1 MRLHINQEQNTKIL
15 YFMNLRTIFISSF
28 LSLSSLGV
36 LAQERI
42 NLSGTW
48 QFAFAAN
55 QKEADR
61 LERFYTSDFAKSKF
75 KSTPVPSNWALLGY
89 EEPVYRGFKD
99 NQAGEGFYV
108 REFTIPQDWKDK
120 RILLHFGGV
129 WSSAEVWLN
138 GNELGRHDCG
148 YTSFAFD
155 VTNKLKVDEP
165 NKLAVRVRQITREYK
180 FDVCDDWTWGGIY
193 RDVTLE
199 AMPAKRW
206 IDDVVVQTTFDH
218 LFQDANLDIRVM
230 ISDKHKNTLPG
241 NYPSPGEPYKLCFTL
256 TDKEGEEVAQ
266 RQMAI
271 PAHVSTDRE
280 ICLSLPVEAPHQW
293 TAETPYLYSLK
304 VELLEKEAVT
314 HTRME
319 RVGFRQIST
328 DGGVFRINGQAVKLR
343 GVNRHDEHPDVGR
356 ATTRKQWLEDLTLM
370 KAANINY
377 LRLSHYTPAEGFI
390 ELCDSMGMYV
400 GNEVT
405 LGGAG
410 DLMYDPSF
418 SGAVLQRS
426 YETIVRDINKPSI
439 IYWSIGNEDPLT
451 SLHMVSVKLVKALDP
466 TRPVLLPWRPEEW
479 LPKEV
484 DILAPHYWNPQE
496 YDRLAGHSGRP
507 VISTEY
513 THAYGNDAF
522 GGLEARWKALTKHP
536 AGAGA
541 AVWMW
546 ADQGVKTPVRKKE
559 KDLSEDEYLRINTA
573 GWDGIVDSYRN
584 FTRDYWETKAVYA
597 PVYPAVDKISFV
609 PGQDSVRIPIQND
622 FDFTNL
628 SSVKMAWSVREDENV
643 LYSGTD
649 SMYGYPHTVSDFKL
663 PVEKLVTVRPERT
676 YYVWF
681 IFTDEKGTEITRR
694 AVELCPQTEQPISV
708 PVCRELLVTEA
719 DQVTIEAGDVR
730 YVFSPKNGQLVSAE
744 LKGKQLIKDLYP
756 AIWRKLNQG
765 ETSGF
770 GKENLR
776 KAVDLTHY
784 TSSVTAWKVEK
795 TPTNAVIRTTVDYRV
810 DQENRFTVTYRYSIG
825 VDGRLNVYYQIL
837 TKVAVP
843 WLPIVGMSMQS
854 VSGLDQVHWLGLG
867 PYDAYPNK
875 QAAPI
880 LGVWGGTAGSPDV
893 TGIKAM
899 RWMERSGS
907 EGTIHVSNSGYME
920 NDTMC
925 PERTYILSG
934 VFGRPEKGRRAEESV
949 PQLRTDTGKPFVGE
963 FSIMLKAVR

>member
-1 MRLHINQEQNTKIL
+1 
-15 YFMNLRTIFISSF
+15 MNLRTIFISSF

-36 LAQERI
+36 LAQEQI

-61 LERFYTSDFAKSKF
+61 LERFYTPDFAKSKF

-241 NYPSPGEPYKLCFTL
+241 NYPSLGELYKLCFTL
-256 TDKEGEEVAQ
+256 TDKEGKEVAQ
-266 RQMAI
+266 RQMTV

-304 VELLEKEAVT
+304 VELLEKEVVT

-377 LRLSHYTPAEGFI
+377 LRLWHYTPAEGFI

-597 PVYPAVDKISFV
+597 PVYPAVDRISFV
-609 PGQDSVRIPIQND
+609 PVRI
-622 FDFTNL
+622 
-628 SSVKMAWSVREDENV
+628 
-643 LYSGTD
+643 
-649 SMYGYPHTVSDFKL
+649 
-663 PVEKLVTVRPERT
+663 
-676 YYVWF
+676 
-681 IFTDEKGTEITRR
+681 
-694 AVELCPQTEQPISV
+694 
-708 PVCRELLVTEA
+708 
-719 DQVTIEAGDVR
+719 R
-730 YVFSPKNGQLVSAE
+730 YVFLSRMILILRILV
-744 LKGKQLIKDLYP
+744 L
-756 AIWRKLNQG
+756 
-765 ETSGF
+765 
-770 GKENLR
+770 
-776 KAVDLTHY
+776 
-784 TSSVTAWKVEK
+784 
-795 TPTNAVIRTTVDYRV
+795 
-810 DQENRFTVTYRYSIG
+810 
-825 VDGRLNVYYQIL
+825 
-837 TKVAVP
+837 
-843 WLPIVGMSMQS
+843 
-854 VSGLDQVHWLGLG
+854 
-867 PYDAYPNK
+867 
-875 QAAPI
+875 
-880 LGVWGGTAGSPDV
+880 
-893 TGIKAM
+893 
-899 RWMERSGS
+899 
-907 EGTIHVSNSGYME
+907 
-920 NDTMC
+920 
-925 PERTYILSG
+925 
-934 VFGRPEKGRRAEESV
+934 
-949 PQLRTDTGKPFVGE
+949 
-963 FSIMLKAVR
+963 

>member
-1 MRLHINQEQNTKIL
+1 
-15 YFMNLRTIFISSF
+15 MNLRTIFISSF

-256 TDKEGEEVAQ
+256 TDKEGKEVAQ

-559 KDLSEDEYLRINTA
+559 KDLSEDEYLR
-573 GWDGIVDSYRN
+573 G
-584 FTRDYWETKAVYA
+584 
-597 PVYPAVDKISFV
+597 
-609 PGQDSVRIPIQND
+609 
-622 FDFTNL
+622 
-628 SSVKMAWSVREDENV
+628 V
-643 LYSGTD
+643 L
-649 SMYGYPHTVSDFKL
+649 
-663 PVEKLVTVRPERT
+663 
-676 YYVWF
+676 
-681 IFTDEKGTEITRR
+681 
-694 AVELCPQTEQPISV
+694 
-708 PVCRELLVTEA
+708 
-719 DQVTIEAGDVR
+719 
-730 YVFSPKNGQLVSAE
+730 
-744 LKGKQLIKDLYP
+744 
-756 AIWRKLNQG
+756 
-765 ETSGF
+765 
-770 GKENLR
+770 
-776 KAVDLTHY
+776 
-784 TSSVTAWKVEK
+784 
-795 TPTNAVIRTTVDYRV
+795 
-810 DQENRFTVTYRYSIG
+810 
-825 VDGRLNVYYQIL
+825 
-837 TKVAVP
+837 
-843 WLPIVGMSMQS
+843 
-854 VSGLDQVHWLGLG
+854 
-867 PYDAYPNK
+867 
-875 QAAPI
+875 
-880 LGVWGGTAGSPDV
+880 
-893 TGIKAM
+893 
-899 RWMERSGS
+899 
-907 EGTIHVSNSGYME
+907 
-920 NDTMC
+920 
-925 PERTYILSG
+925 
-934 VFGRPEKGRRAEESV
+934 
-949 PQLRTDTGKPFVGE
+949 
-963 FSIMLKAVR
+963 

>member
-1 MRLHINQEQNTKIL
+1 
-15 YFMNLRTIFISSF
+15 MNLRTIFISSF

-479 LPKEV
+479 LPKEALV
-484 DILAPHYWNPQE
+484 GISGSTVTPDLYLAV
-496 YDRLAGHSGRP
+496 GISGQAQHM
-507 VISTEY
+507 VACDGSSTI
-513 THAYGNDAF
+513 
-522 GGLEARWKALTKHP
+522 
-536 AGAGA
+536 
-541 AVWMW
+541 MC
-546 ADQGVKTPVRKKE
+546 
-559 KDLSEDEYLRINTA
+559 INTDPFA
-573 GWDGIVDSYRN
+573 LIFEHS
-584 FTRDYWETKAVYA
+584 DYG
-597 PVYPAVDKISFV
+597 S
-609 PGQDSVRIPIQND
+609 
-622 FDFTNL
+622 
-628 SSVKMAWSVREDENV
+628 
-643 LYSGTD
+643 
-649 SMYGYPHTVSDFKL
+649 
-663 PVEKLVTVRPERT
+663 
-676 YYVWF
+676 
-681 IFTDEKGTEITRR
+681 KG
-694 AVELCPQTEQPISV
+694 
-708 PVCRELLVTEA
+708 
-719 DQVTIEAGDVR
+719 
-730 YVFSPKNGQLVSAE
+730 
-744 LKGKQLIKDLYP
+744 DLYTVIP
-756 AIWRKLNQG
+756 RMI
-765 ETSGF
+765 EYF
-770 GKENLR
+770 
-776 KAVDLTHY
+776 KAN
-784 TSSVTAWKVEK
+784 
-795 TPTNAVIRTTVDYRV
+795 P
-810 DQENRFTVTYRYSIG
+810 
-825 VDGRLNVYYQIL
+825 
-837 TKVAVP
+837 
-843 WLPIVGMSMQS
+843 
-854 VSGLDQVHWLGLG
+854 
-867 PYDAYPNK
+867 
-875 QAAPI
+875 
-880 LGVWGGTAGSPDV
+880 
-893 TGIKAM
+893 
-899 RWMERSGS
+899 
-907 EGTIHVSNSGYME
+907 
-920 NDTMC
+920 
-925 PERTYILSG
+925 
-934 VFGRPEKGRRAEESV
+934 
-949 PQLRTDTGKPFVGE
+949 
-963 FSIMLKAVR
+963 LK

>member
-28 LSLSSLGV
+28 LSLSSLGM

-256 TDKEGEEVAQ
+256 TDKEGKEVAQ

-559 KDLSEDEYLRINTA
+559 KDLSED
-573 GWDGIVDSYRN
+573 
-584 FTRDYWETKAVYA
+584 
-597 PVYPAVDKISFV
+597 
-609 PGQDSVRIPIQND
+609 
-622 FDFTNL
+622 
-628 SSVKMAWSVREDENV
+628 
-643 LYSGTD
+643 
-649 SMYGYPHTVSDFKL
+649 H
-663 PVEKLVTVRPERT
+663 
-676 YYVWF
+676 
-681 IFTDEKGTEITRR
+681 
-694 AVELCPQTEQPISV
+694 
-708 PVCRELLVTEA
+708 
-719 DQVTIEAGDVR
+719 
-730 YVFSPKNGQLVSAE
+730 
-744 LKGKQLIKDLYP
+744 
-756 AIWRKLNQG
+756 
-765 ETSGF
+765 
-770 GKENLR
+770 
-776 KAVDLTHY
+776 
-784 TSSVTAWKVEK
+784 
-795 TPTNAVIRTTVDYRV
+795 
-810 DQENRFTVTYRYSIG
+810 
-825 VDGRLNVYYQIL
+825 
-837 TKVAVP
+837 
-843 WLPIVGMSMQS
+843 
-854 VSGLDQVHWLGLG
+854 
-867 PYDAYPNK
+867 
-875 QAAPI
+875 
-880 LGVWGGTAGSPDV
+880 
-893 TGIKAM
+893 
-899 RWMERSGS
+899 
-907 EGTIHVSNSGYME
+907 
-920 NDTMC
+920 
-925 PERTYILSG
+925 
-934 VFGRPEKGRRAEESV
+934 
-949 PQLRTDTGKPFVGE
+949 
-963 FSIMLKAVR
+963 

>member
-256 TDKEGEEVAQ
+256 TDKEGKEVAQ

-546 ADQGVKTPVRKKE
+546 ADQGVKTPCPKE
-559 KDLSEDEYLRINTA
+559 
-573 GWDGIVDSYRN
+573 
-584 FTRDYWETKAVYA
+584 
-597 PVYPAVDKISFV
+597 
-609 PGQDSVRIPIQND
+609 
-622 FDFTNL
+622 
-628 SSVKMAWSVREDENV
+628 RE
-643 LYSGTD
+643 
-649 SMYGYPHTVSDFKL
+649 
-663 PVEKLVTVRPERT
+663 
-676 YYVWF
+676 
-681 IFTDEKGTEITRR
+681 
-694 AVELCPQTEQPISV
+694 
-708 PVCRELLVTEA
+708 
-719 DQVTIEAGDVR
+719 
-730 YVFSPKNGQLVSAE
+730 
-744 LKGKQLIKDLYP
+744 
-756 AIWRKLNQG
+756 
-765 ETSGF
+765 
-770 GKENLR
+770 
-776 KAVDLTHY
+776 
-784 TSSVTAWKVEK
+784 
-795 TPTNAVIRTTVDYRV
+795 
-810 DQENRFTVTYRYSIG
+810 RF
-825 VDGRLNVYYQIL
+825 
-837 TKVAVP
+837 
-843 WLPIVGMSMQS
+843 
-854 VSGLDQVHWLGLG
+854 
-867 PYDAYPNK
+867 
-875 QAAPI
+875 
-880 LGVWGGTAGSPDV
+880 
-893 TGIKAM
+893 
-899 RWMERSGS
+899 E
-907 EGTIHVSNSGYME
+907 
-920 NDTMC
+920 
-925 PERTYILSG
+925 
-934 VFGRPEKGRRAEESV
+934 
-949 PQLRTDTGKPFVGE
+949 
-963 FSIMLKAVR
+963 

>member
-1 MRLHINQEQNTKIL
+1 M
-15 YFMNLRTIFISSF
+15 
-28 LSLSSLGV
+28 
-36 LAQERI
+36 AQERI

-75 KSTPVPSNWALLGY
+75 KLTPVPSNWALLGY

-256 TDKEGEEVAQ
+256 TDKEGKEVAQ

-663 PVEKLVTVRPERT
+663 PVEKLVTVRPGRT

-681 IFTDEKGTEITRR
+681 IFTDEKEQRSLAGLLNFALRQNNRYLFLFVVNFWLLRR
-694 AVELCPQTEQPISV
+694 IRLPL
-708 PVCRELLVTEA
+708 RLVMFA
-719 DQVTIEAGDVR
+719 MCLVR
-730 YVFSPKNGQLVSAE
+730 RMDN
-744 LKGKQLIKDLYP
+744 
-756 AIWRKLNQG
+756 WC
-765 ETSGF
+765 
-770 GKENLR
+770 LR
-776 KAVDLTHY
+776 
-784 TSSVTAWKVEK
+784 
-795 TPTNAVIRTTVDYRV
+795 N
-810 DQENRFTVTYRYSIG
+810 
-825 VDGRLNVYYQIL
+825 
-837 TKVAVP
+837 
-843 WLPIVGMSMQS
+843 
-854 VSGLDQVHWLGLG
+854 
-867 PYDAYPNK
+867 
-875 QAAPI
+875 
-880 LGVWGGTAGSPDV
+880 
-893 TGIKAM
+893 
-899 RWMERSGS
+899 
-907 EGTIHVSNSGYME
+907 
-920 NDTMC
+920 
-925 PERTYILSG
+925 
-934 VFGRPEKGRRAEESV
+934 
-949 PQLRTDTGKPFVGE
+949 
-963 FSIMLKAVR
+963 

>member
-1 MRLHINQEQNTKIL
+1 
-15 YFMNLRTIFISSF
+15 MNLRTIFISSF

-256 TDKEGEEVAQ
+256 TDKEGKEVAQ

-628 SSVKMAWSVREDENV
+628 SSVKMAWSVREDKNV

-663 PVEKLVTVRPERT
+663 PVEKLVTVRPGRT

-681 IFTDEKGTEITRR
+681 IFTDEKEQRSLAGLLNFALRQNNRYLFLFVVNFWLLRR
-694 AVELCPQTEQPISV
+694 IRLPL
-708 PVCRELLVTEA
+708 RLVMFA
-719 DQVTIEAGDVR
+719 MCLVR
-730 YVFSPKNGQLVSAE
+730 RMDN
-744 LKGKQLIKDLYP
+744 
-756 AIWRKLNQG
+756 WC
-765 ETSGF
+765 
-770 GKENLR
+770 LR
-776 KAVDLTHY
+776 
-784 TSSVTAWKVEK
+784 
-795 TPTNAVIRTTVDYRV
+795 N
-810 DQENRFTVTYRYSIG
+810 
-825 VDGRLNVYYQIL
+825 
-837 TKVAVP
+837 
-843 WLPIVGMSMQS
+843 
-854 VSGLDQVHWLGLG
+854 
-867 PYDAYPNK
+867 
-875 QAAPI
+875 
-880 LGVWGGTAGSPDV
+880 
-893 TGIKAM
+893 
-899 RWMERSGS
+899 
-907 EGTIHVSNSGYME
+907 
-920 NDTMC
+920 
-925 PERTYILSG
+925 
-934 VFGRPEKGRRAEESV
+934 
-949 PQLRTDTGKPFVGE
+949 
-963 FSIMLKAVR
+963 

>member
-1 MRLHINQEQNTKIL
+1 
-15 YFMNLRTIFISSF
+15 MNLRTIFISSF

-256 TDKEGEEVAQ
+256 TDKEGKEVAQ

-584 FTRDYWETKAVYA
+584 FTRD
-597 PVYPAVDKISFV
+597 
-609 PGQDSVRIPIQND
+609 
-622 FDFTNL
+622 
-628 SSVKMAWSVREDENV
+628 
-643 LYSGTD
+643 
-649 SMYGYPHTVSDFKL
+649 
-663 PVEKLVTVRPERT
+663 
-676 YYVWF
+676 
-681 IFTDEKGTEITRR
+681 
-694 AVELCPQTEQPISV
+694 
-708 PVCRELLVTEA
+708 
-719 DQVTIEAGDVR
+719 
-730 YVFSPKNGQLVSAE
+730 
-744 LKGKQLIKDLYP
+744 
-756 AIWRKLNQG
+756 RKS
-765 ETSGF
+765 T
-770 GKENLR
+770 
-776 KAVDLTHY
+776 
-784 TSSVTAWKVEK
+784 
-795 TPTNAVIRTTVDYRV
+795 
-810 DQENRFTVTYRYSIG
+810 
-825 VDGRLNVYYQIL
+825 RLNSSHRC
-837 TKVAVP
+837 TSRMPSSA
-843 WLPIVGMSMQS
+843 
-854 VSGLDQVHWLGLG
+854 
-867 PYDAYPNK
+867 
-875 QAAPI
+875 
-880 LGVWGGTAGSPDV
+880 
-893 TGIKAM
+893 
-899 RWMERSGS
+899 
-907 EGTIHVSNSGYME
+907 
-920 NDTMC
+920 
-925 PERTYILSG
+925 
-934 VFGRPEKGRRAEESV
+934 
-949 PQLRTDTGKPFVGE
+949 
-963 FSIMLKAVR
+963 

>member
-1 MRLHINQEQNTKIL
+1 
-15 YFMNLRTIFISSF
+15 MNLRTIFISSF

-36 LAQERI
+36 LAQEQI

-61 LERFYTSDFAKSKF
+61 LERFYTPDFAKSKF

-241 NYPSPGEPYKLCFTL
+241 NYPSPGELYKLCFTL
-256 TDKEGEEVAQ
+256 TDKEGKEVAQ
-266 RQMAI
+266 RQMTV

-304 VELLEKEAVT
+304 VELLEKEVVT

-584 FTRDYWETKAVYA
+584 FTRDSIGRRRPSMLRFTLLWTGFHL
-597 PVYPAVDKISFV
+597 YP
-609 PGQDSVRIPIQND
+609 VRI
-622 FDFTNL
+622 
-628 SSVKMAWSVREDENV
+628 
-643 LYSGTD
+643 
-649 SMYGYPHTVSDFKL
+649 
-663 PVEKLVTVRPERT
+663 
-676 YYVWF
+676 
-681 IFTDEKGTEITRR
+681 
-694 AVELCPQTEQPISV
+694 
-708 PVCRELLVTEA
+708 
-719 DQVTIEAGDVR
+719 R
-730 YVFSPKNGQLVSAE
+730 YVFLSRMILILRILV
-744 LKGKQLIKDLYP
+744 L
-756 AIWRKLNQG
+756 
-765 ETSGF
+765 
-770 GKENLR
+770 
-776 KAVDLTHY
+776 
-784 TSSVTAWKVEK
+784 
-795 TPTNAVIRTTVDYRV
+795 
-810 DQENRFTVTYRYSIG
+810 
-825 VDGRLNVYYQIL
+825 
-837 TKVAVP
+837 
-843 WLPIVGMSMQS
+843 
-854 VSGLDQVHWLGLG
+854 
-867 PYDAYPNK
+867 
-875 QAAPI
+875 
-880 LGVWGGTAGSPDV
+880 
-893 TGIKAM
+893 
-899 RWMERSGS
+899 
-907 EGTIHVSNSGYME
+907 
-920 NDTMC
+920 
-925 PERTYILSG
+925 
-934 VFGRPEKGRRAEESV
+934 
-949 PQLRTDTGKPFVGE
+949 
-963 FSIMLKAVR
+963 

>member
-75 KSTPVPSNWALLGY
+75 KLTPVPSNWALLGY

-256 TDKEGEEVAQ
+256 TDKEGKEVAQ

-663 PVEKLVTVRPERT
+663 PVEKLVTVRPGRT

-681 IFTDEKGTEITRR
+681 IFTDEKEQRSLAGLLNFALRQNNRYLFLFVVNFWLLRR
-694 AVELCPQTEQPISV
+694 IRLPL
-708 PVCRELLVTEA
+708 RLVMFA
-719 DQVTIEAGDVR
+719 MCLVR
-730 YVFSPKNGQLVSAE
+730 RMDN
-744 LKGKQLIKDLYP
+744 
-756 AIWRKLNQG
+756 WC
-765 ETSGF
+765 
-770 GKENLR
+770 LR
-776 KAVDLTHY
+776 
-784 TSSVTAWKVEK
+784 
-795 TPTNAVIRTTVDYRV
+795 N
-810 DQENRFTVTYRYSIG
+810 
-825 VDGRLNVYYQIL
+825 
-837 TKVAVP
+837 
-843 WLPIVGMSMQS
+843 
-854 VSGLDQVHWLGLG
+854 
-867 PYDAYPNK
+867 
-875 QAAPI
+875 
-880 LGVWGGTAGSPDV
+880 
-893 TGIKAM
+893 
-899 RWMERSGS
+899 
-907 EGTIHVSNSGYME
+907 
-920 NDTMC
+920 
-925 PERTYILSG
+925 
-934 VFGRPEKGRRAEESV
+934 
-949 PQLRTDTGKPFVGE
+949 
-963 FSIMLKAVR
+963 

>member
-1 MRLHINQEQNTKIL
+1 
-15 YFMNLRTIFISSF
+15 MNLRTIFISSF

-75 KSTPVPSNWALLGY
+75 KLTPVPSNWALLGY

-256 TDKEGEEVAQ
+256 TDKEGKEVAQ

-663 PVEKLVTVRPERT
+663 PVEKLVTVRPGRT

-681 IFTDEKGTEITRR
+681 IFTDEKEQRSLAGLLNFALRQNNRYLFLFVVNFWLLRR
-694 AVELCPQTEQPISV
+694 IRLPL
-708 PVCRELLVTEA
+708 RLVMFA
-719 DQVTIEAGDVR
+719 MCLVR
-730 YVFSPKNGQLVSAE
+730 RMDN
-744 LKGKQLIKDLYP
+744 
-756 AIWRKLNQG
+756 WC
-765 ETSGF
+765 
-770 GKENLR
+770 LR
-776 KAVDLTHY
+776 
-784 TSSVTAWKVEK
+784 
-795 TPTNAVIRTTVDYRV
+795 N
-810 DQENRFTVTYRYSIG
+810 
-825 VDGRLNVYYQIL
+825 
-837 TKVAVP
+837 
-843 WLPIVGMSMQS
+843 
-854 VSGLDQVHWLGLG
+854 
-867 PYDAYPNK
+867 
-875 QAAPI
+875 
-880 LGVWGGTAGSPDV
+880 
-893 TGIKAM
+893 
-899 RWMERSGS
+899 
-907 EGTIHVSNSGYME
+907 
-920 NDTMC
+920 
-925 PERTYILSG
+925 
-934 VFGRPEKGRRAEESV
+934 
-949 PQLRTDTGKPFVGE
+949 
-963 FSIMLKAVR
+963 

>member
-256 TDKEGEEVAQ
+256 TDKEGKEVAQ

-559 KDLSEDEYLRINTA
+559 KDLSED
-573 GWDGIVDSYRN
+573 D
-584 FTRDYWETKAVYA
+584 
-597 PVYPAVDKISFV
+597 
-609 PGQDSVRIPIQND
+609 
-622 FDFTNL
+622 
-628 SSVKMAWSVREDENV
+628 
-643 LYSGTD
+643 
-649 SMYGYPHTVSDFKL
+649 
-663 PVEKLVTVRPERT
+663 
-676 YYVWF
+676 
-681 IFTDEKGTEITRR
+681 
-694 AVELCPQTEQPISV
+694 
-708 PVCRELLVTEA
+708 
-719 DQVTIEAGDVR
+719 
-730 YVFSPKNGQLVSAE
+730 
-744 LKGKQLIKDLYP
+744 
-756 AIWRKLNQG
+756 
-765 ETSGF
+765 
-770 GKENLR
+770 
-776 KAVDLTHY
+776 
-784 TSSVTAWKVEK
+784 
-795 TPTNAVIRTTVDYRV
+795 
-810 DQENRFTVTYRYSIG
+810 
-825 VDGRLNVYYQIL
+825 
-837 TKVAVP
+837 
-843 WLPIVGMSMQS
+843 
-854 VSGLDQVHWLGLG
+854 
-867 PYDAYPNK
+867 
-875 QAAPI
+875 
-880 LGVWGGTAGSPDV
+880 
-893 TGIKAM
+893 
-899 RWMERSGS
+899 
-907 EGTIHVSNSGYME
+907 
-920 NDTMC
+920 
-925 PERTYILSG
+925 
-934 VFGRPEKGRRAEESV
+934 
-949 PQLRTDTGKPFVGE
+949 
-963 FSIMLKAVR
+963 

>member
-1 MRLHINQEQNTKIL
+1 
-15 YFMNLRTIFISSF
+15 MNLRTIFISSF

-256 TDKEGEEVAQ
+256 TDKEGKEVAQ

-663 PVEKLVTVRPERT
+663 PVEKLVTVRPGRT

-681 IFTDEKGTEITRR
+681 IFTDEKEQRSLAGLLNFALRQNNRYLFLFVVNFWLLRR
-694 AVELCPQTEQPISV
+694 IRLPL
-708 PVCRELLVTEA
+708 RLVMFA
-719 DQVTIEAGDVR
+719 MCLVR
-730 YVFSPKNGQLVSAE
+730 RMDN
-744 LKGKQLIKDLYP
+744 
-756 AIWRKLNQG
+756 WC
-765 ETSGF
+765 
-770 GKENLR
+770 LR
-776 KAVDLTHY
+776 
-784 TSSVTAWKVEK
+784 
-795 TPTNAVIRTTVDYRV
+795 N
-810 DQENRFTVTYRYSIG
+810 
-825 VDGRLNVYYQIL
+825 
-837 TKVAVP
+837 
-843 WLPIVGMSMQS
+843 
-854 VSGLDQVHWLGLG
+854 
-867 PYDAYPNK
+867 
-875 QAAPI
+875 
-880 LGVWGGTAGSPDV
+880 
-893 TGIKAM
+893 
-899 RWMERSGS
+899 
-907 EGTIHVSNSGYME
+907 
-920 NDTMC
+920 
-925 PERTYILSG
+925 
-934 VFGRPEKGRRAEESV
+934 
-949 PQLRTDTGKPFVGE
+949 
-963 FSIMLKAVR
+963 

>member
-1 MRLHINQEQNTKIL
+1 
-15 YFMNLRTIFISSF
+15 MNLRTIFISSF

-256 TDKEGEEVAQ
+256 TDKEGKEVAQ

-546 ADQGVKTPVRKKE
+546 ADQGVKTPVRKE
-559 KDLSEDEYLRINTA
+559 
-573 GWDGIVDSYRN
+573 
-584 FTRDYWETKAVYA
+584 
-597 PVYPAVDKISFV
+597 
-609 PGQDSVRIPIQND
+609 
-622 FDFTNL
+622 
-628 SSVKMAWSVREDENV
+628 RE
-643 LYSGTD
+643 
-649 SMYGYPHTVSDFKL
+649 
-663 PVEKLVTVRPERT
+663 
-676 YYVWF
+676 
-681 IFTDEKGTEITRR
+681 
-694 AVELCPQTEQPISV
+694 
-708 PVCRELLVTEA
+708 
-719 DQVTIEAGDVR
+719 
-730 YVFSPKNGQLVSAE
+730 
-744 LKGKQLIKDLYP
+744 
-756 AIWRKLNQG
+756 
-765 ETSGF
+765 
-770 GKENLR
+770 
-776 KAVDLTHY
+776 
-784 TSSVTAWKVEK
+784 
-795 TPTNAVIRTTVDYRV
+795 
-810 DQENRFTVTYRYSIG
+810 RF
-825 VDGRLNVYYQIL
+825 
-837 TKVAVP
+837 
-843 WLPIVGMSMQS
+843 
-854 VSGLDQVHWLGLG
+854 
-867 PYDAYPNK
+867 
-875 QAAPI
+875 
-880 LGVWGGTAGSPDV
+880 
-893 TGIKAM
+893 
-899 RWMERSGS
+899 E
-907 EGTIHVSNSGYME
+907 
-920 NDTMC
+920 
-925 PERTYILSG
+925 
-934 VFGRPEKGRRAEESV
+934 
-949 PQLRTDTGKPFVGE
+949 
-963 FSIMLKAVR
+963 

>member
-1 MRLHINQEQNTKIL
+1 
-15 YFMNLRTIFISSF
+15 MNLRTIFISSF

-256 TDKEGEEVAQ
+256 TDKEGKEVAQ

-559 KDLSEDEYLRINTA
+559 KDLSEDEYLTR
-573 GWDGIVDSYRN
+573 WRN
-584 FTRDYWETKAVYA
+584 
-597 PVYPAVDKISFV
+597 
-609 PGQDSVRIPIQND
+609 
-622 FDFTNL
+622 
-628 SSVKMAWSVREDENV
+628 
-643 LYSGTD
+643 
-649 SMYGYPHTVSDFKL
+649 
-663 PVEKLVTVRPERT
+663 
-676 YYVWF
+676 
-681 IFTDEKGTEITRR
+681 
-694 AVELCPQTEQPISV
+694 
-708 PVCRELLVTEA
+708 
-719 DQVTIEAGDVR
+719 
-730 YVFSPKNGQLVSAE
+730 
-744 LKGKQLIKDLYP
+744 
-756 AIWRKLNQG
+756 
-765 ETSGF
+765 
-770 GKENLR
+770 
-776 KAVDLTHY
+776 
-784 TSSVTAWKVEK
+784 
-795 TPTNAVIRTTVDYRV
+795 
-810 DQENRFTVTYRYSIG
+810 
-825 VDGRLNVYYQIL
+825 
-837 TKVAVP
+837 
-843 WLPIVGMSMQS
+843 
-854 VSGLDQVHWLGLG
+854 
-867 PYDAYPNK
+867 
-875 QAAPI
+875 
-880 LGVWGGTAGSPDV
+880 
-893 TGIKAM
+893 
-899 RWMERSGS
+899 
-907 EGTIHVSNSGYME
+907 
-920 NDTMC
+920 
-925 PERTYILSG
+925 
-934 VFGRPEKGRRAEESV
+934 
-949 PQLRTDTGKPFVGE
+949 
-963 FSIMLKAVR
+963 

>member
-28 LSLSSLGV
+28 LSLSSLGGV
-36 LAQERI
+36 AQERI

-75 KSTPVPSNWALLGY
+75 KLTPVPSNWALLGY

-256 TDKEGEEVAQ
+256 TDKEGKEVAQ

-546 ADQGVKTPVRKKE
+546 ADQGVKTPVRKQE
-559 KDLSEDEYLRINTA
+559 KDLSEDEY
-573 GWDGIVDSYRN
+573 
-584 FTRDYWETKAVYA
+584 
-597 PVYPAVDKISFV
+597 
-609 PGQDSVRIPIQND
+609 
-622 FDFTNL
+622 
-628 SSVKMAWSVREDENV
+628 
-643 LYSGTD
+643 
-649 SMYGYPHTVSDFKL
+649 
-663 PVEKLVTVRPERT
+663 
-676 YYVWF
+676 
-681 IFTDEKGTEITRR
+681 
-694 AVELCPQTEQPISV
+694 
-708 PVCRELLVTEA
+708 
-719 DQVTIEAGDVR
+719 
-730 YVFSPKNGQLVSAE
+730 
-744 LKGKQLIKDLYP
+744 
-756 AIWRKLNQG
+756 
-765 ETSGF
+765 
-770 GKENLR
+770 
-776 KAVDLTHY
+776 
-784 TSSVTAWKVEK
+784 
-795 TPTNAVIRTTVDYRV
+795 
-810 DQENRFTVTYRYSIG
+810 
-825 VDGRLNVYYQIL
+825 
-837 TKVAVP
+837 
-843 WLPIVGMSMQS
+843 
-854 VSGLDQVHWLGLG
+854 
-867 PYDAYPNK
+867 
-875 QAAPI
+875 
-880 LGVWGGTAGSPDV
+880 
-893 TGIKAM
+893 
-899 RWMERSGS
+899 
-907 EGTIHVSNSGYME
+907 
-920 NDTMC
+920 
-925 PERTYILSG
+925 
-934 VFGRPEKGRRAEESV
+934 
-949 PQLRTDTGKPFVGE
+949 
-963 FSIMLKAVR
+963 

>member
-75 KSTPVPSNWALLGY
+75 KLTPVPSNWALLGY

-199 AMPAKRW
+199 AMPAERW

-256 TDKEGEEVAQ
+256 TDKEGKEVAQ

-597 PVYPAVDKISFV
+597 GLPCC
-609 PGQDSVRIPIQND
+609 GQN
-622 FDFTNL
+622 
-628 SSVKMAWSVREDENV
+628 
-643 LYSGTD
+643 
-649 SMYGYPHTVSDFKL
+649 
-663 PVEKLVTVRPERT
+663 
-676 YYVWF
+676 F
-681 IFTDEKGTEITRR
+681 ICTR
-694 AVELCPQTEQPISV
+694 
-708 PVCRELLVTEA
+708 
-719 DQVTIEAGDVR
+719 
-730 YVFSPKNGQLVSAE
+730 
-744 LKGKQLIKDLYP
+744 
-756 AIWRKLNQG
+756 
-765 ETSGF
+765 SGF
-770 GKENLR
+770 G
-776 KAVDLTHY
+776 
-784 TSSVTAWKVEK
+784 
-795 TPTNAVIRTTVDYRV
+795 
-810 DQENRFTVTYRYSIG
+810 TYS
-825 VDGRLNVYYQIL
+825 
-837 TKVAVP
+837 
-843 WLPIVGMSMQS
+843 
-854 VSGLDQVHWLGLG
+854 
-867 PYDAYPNK
+867 YP
-875 QAAPI
+875 
-880 LGVWGGTAGSPDV
+880 
-893 TGIKAM
+893 
-899 RWMERSGS
+899 E
-907 EGTIHVSNSGYME
+907 
-920 NDTMC
+920 
-925 PERTYILSG
+925 
-934 VFGRPEKGRRAEESV
+934 
-949 PQLRTDTGKPFVGE
+949 
-963 FSIMLKAVR
+963 

>member
-1 MRLHINQEQNTKIL
+1 
-15 YFMNLRTIFISSF
+15 MNLRTIFISSF
-28 LSLSSLGV
+28 LSLSSLGM

-256 TDKEGEEVAQ
+256 TDKEGKEVAQ

-559 KDLSEDEYLRINTA
+559 KDLSED
-573 GWDGIVDSYRN
+573 
-584 FTRDYWETKAVYA
+584 
-597 PVYPAVDKISFV
+597 
-609 PGQDSVRIPIQND
+609 
-622 FDFTNL
+622 
-628 SSVKMAWSVREDENV
+628 
-643 LYSGTD
+643 
-649 SMYGYPHTVSDFKL
+649 H
-663 PVEKLVTVRPERT
+663 
-676 YYVWF
+676 
-681 IFTDEKGTEITRR
+681 
-694 AVELCPQTEQPISV
+694 
-708 PVCRELLVTEA
+708 
-719 DQVTIEAGDVR
+719 
-730 YVFSPKNGQLVSAE
+730 
-744 LKGKQLIKDLYP
+744 
-756 AIWRKLNQG
+756 
-765 ETSGF
+765 
-770 GKENLR
+770 
-776 KAVDLTHY
+776 
-784 TSSVTAWKVEK
+784 
-795 TPTNAVIRTTVDYRV
+795 
-810 DQENRFTVTYRYSIG
+810 
-825 VDGRLNVYYQIL
+825 
-837 TKVAVP
+837 
-843 WLPIVGMSMQS
+843 
-854 VSGLDQVHWLGLG
+854 
-867 PYDAYPNK
+867 
-875 QAAPI
+875 
-880 LGVWGGTAGSPDV
+880 
-893 TGIKAM
+893 
-899 RWMERSGS
+899 
-907 EGTIHVSNSGYME
+907 
-920 NDTMC
+920 
-925 PERTYILSG
+925 
-934 VFGRPEKGRRAEESV
+934 
-949 PQLRTDTGKPFVGE
+949 
-963 FSIMLKAVR
+963 

>member
-1 MRLHINQEQNTKIL
+1 
-15 YFMNLRTIFISSF
+15 MNLRTIFISSF

-256 TDKEGEEVAQ
+256 TDKEGKEVAQ

-559 KDLSEDEYLRINTA
+559 KDLSEDEY
-573 GWDGIVDSYRN
+573 S
-584 FTRDYWETKAVYA
+584 
-597 PVYPAVDKISFV
+597 
-609 PGQDSVRIPIQND
+609 
-622 FDFTNL
+622 
-628 SSVKMAWSVREDENV
+628 
-643 LYSGTD
+643 
-649 SMYGYPHTVSDFKL
+649 
-663 PVEKLVTVRPERT
+663 
-676 YYVWF
+676 
-681 IFTDEKGTEITRR
+681 
-694 AVELCPQTEQPISV
+694 
-708 PVCRELLVTEA
+708 
-719 DQVTIEAGDVR
+719 
-730 YVFSPKNGQLVSAE
+730 
-744 LKGKQLIKDLYP
+744 
-756 AIWRKLNQG
+756 
-765 ETSGF
+765 
-770 GKENLR
+770 
-776 KAVDLTHY
+776 
-784 TSSVTAWKVEK
+784 
-795 TPTNAVIRTTVDYRV
+795 
-810 DQENRFTVTYRYSIG
+810 
-825 VDGRLNVYYQIL
+825 
-837 TKVAVP
+837 
-843 WLPIVGMSMQS
+843 
-854 VSGLDQVHWLGLG
+854 
-867 PYDAYPNK
+867 
-875 QAAPI
+875 
-880 LGVWGGTAGSPDV
+880 
-893 TGIKAM
+893 
-899 RWMERSGS
+899 
-907 EGTIHVSNSGYME
+907 
-920 NDTMC
+920 
-925 PERTYILSG
+925 
-934 VFGRPEKGRRAEESV
+934 
-949 PQLRTDTGKPFVGE
+949 
-963 FSIMLKAVR
+963 

>member
-256 TDKEGEEVAQ
+256 TDKEGKEVAQ

-643 LYSGTD
+643 LT
-649 SMYGYPHTVSDFKL
+649 
-663 PVEKLVTVRPERT
+663 
-676 YYVWF
+676 
-681 IFTDEKGTEITRR
+681 
-694 AVELCPQTEQPISV
+694 
-708 PVCRELLVTEA
+708 
-719 DQVTIEAGDVR
+719 
-730 YVFSPKNGQLVSAE
+730 
-744 LKGKQLIKDLYP
+744 
-756 AIWRKLNQG
+756 
-765 ETSGF
+765 
-770 GKENLR
+770 
-776 KAVDLTHY
+776 
-784 TSSVTAWKVEK
+784 
-795 TPTNAVIRTTVDYRV
+795 
-810 DQENRFTVTYRYSIG
+810 
-825 VDGRLNVYYQIL
+825 
-837 TKVAVP
+837 
-843 WLPIVGMSMQS
+843 
-854 VSGLDQVHWLGLG
+854 
-867 PYDAYPNK
+867 
-875 QAAPI
+875 
-880 LGVWGGTAGSPDV
+880 
-893 TGIKAM
+893 
-899 RWMERSGS
+899 
-907 EGTIHVSNSGYME
+907 
-920 NDTMC
+920 
-925 PERTYILSG
+925 
-934 VFGRPEKGRRAEESV
+934 
-949 PQLRTDTGKPFVGE
+949 
-963 FSIMLKAVR
+963 

>member
-1 MRLHINQEQNTKIL
+1 
-15 YFMNLRTIFISSF
+15 MNLRTIFISSF

-609 PGQDSVRIPIQND
+609 PGQDSVRIP
-622 FDFTNL
+622 L
-628 SSVKMAWSVREDENV
+628 SRMILILRILVR
-643 LYSGTD
+643 
-649 SMYGYPHTVSDFKL
+649 
-663 PVEKLVTVRPERT
+663 
-676 YYVWF
+676 
-681 IFTDEKGTEITRR
+681 
-694 AVELCPQTEQPISV
+694 
-708 PVCRELLVTEA
+708 
-719 DQVTIEAGDVR
+719 
-730 YVFSPKNGQLVSAE
+730 
-744 LKGKQLIKDLYP
+744 
-756 AIWRKLNQG
+756 
-765 ETSGF
+765 
-770 GKENLR
+770 
-776 KAVDLTHY
+776 
-784 TSSVTAWKVEK
+784 
-795 TPTNAVIRTTVDYRV
+795 
-810 DQENRFTVTYRYSIG
+810 
-825 VDGRLNVYYQIL
+825 
-837 TKVAVP
+837 
-843 WLPIVGMSMQS
+843 
-854 VSGLDQVHWLGLG
+854 
-867 PYDAYPNK
+867 
-875 QAAPI
+875 
-880 LGVWGGTAGSPDV
+880 
-893 TGIKAM
+893 
-899 RWMERSGS
+899 
-907 EGTIHVSNSGYME
+907 
-920 NDTMC
+920 
-925 PERTYILSG
+925 
-934 VFGRPEKGRRAEESV
+934 
-949 PQLRTDTGKPFVGE
+949 
-963 FSIMLKAVR
+963 

>member
-1 MRLHINQEQNTKIL
+1 
-15 YFMNLRTIFISSF
+15 MNLRTIFILSF
-28 LSLSSLGV
+28 LSLSGLVV
-36 LAQERI
+36 LAQEQI

-61 LERFYTSDFAKSKF
+61 LERFYTPDFAKSKF

-165 NKLAVRVRQITREYK
+165 NRLAVRVRQITREYK

-193 RDVTLE
+193 RDVSLE

-256 TDKEGEEVAQ
+256 TDKEGKEVAQ
-266 RQMAI
+266 RQMTV

-546 ADQGVKTPVRKKE
+546 ADQGVKTPVRKYKPQN
-559 KDLSEDEYLRINTA
+559 KMFHFCKTFCSKITLVNT
-573 GWDGIVDSYRN
+573 
-584 FTRDYWETKAVYA
+584 
-597 PVYPAVDKISFV
+597 
-609 PGQDSVRIPIQND
+609 IQNVIL
-622 FDFTNL
+622 N
-628 SSVKMAWSVREDENV
+628 
-643 LYSGTD
+643 
-649 SMYGYPHTVSDFKL
+649 
-663 PVEKLVTVRPERT
+663 
-676 YYVWF
+676 
-681 IFTDEKGTEITRR
+681 
-694 AVELCPQTEQPISV
+694 PI
-708 PVCRELLVTEA
+708 
-719 DQVTIEAGDVR
+719 
-730 YVFSPKNGQLVSAE
+730 
-744 LKGKQLIKDLYP
+744 
-756 AIWRKLNQG
+756 
-765 ETSGF
+765 
-770 GKENLR
+770 
-776 KAVDLTHY
+776 
-784 TSSVTAWKVEK
+784 
-795 TPTNAVIRTTVDYRV
+795 
-810 DQENRFTVTYRYSIG
+810 
-825 VDGRLNVYYQIL
+825 
-837 TKVAVP
+837 
-843 WLPIVGMSMQS
+843 
-854 VSGLDQVHWLGLG
+854 
-867 PYDAYPNK
+867 
-875 QAAPI
+875 
-880 LGVWGGTAGSPDV
+880 
-893 TGIKAM
+893 
-899 RWMERSGS
+899 
-907 EGTIHVSNSGYME
+907 
-920 NDTMC
+920 
-925 PERTYILSG
+925 
-934 VFGRPEKGRRAEESV
+934 
-949 PQLRTDTGKPFVGE
+949 
-963 FSIMLKAVR
+963 

>member
-1 MRLHINQEQNTKIL
+1 
-15 YFMNLRTIFISSF
+15 MNLRTIFISSF

-256 TDKEGEEVAQ
+256 TDKEGKEVAQ

-573 GWDGIVDSYRN
+573 GWDGIV
-584 FTRDYWETKAVYA
+584 
-597 PVYPAVDKISFV
+597 
-609 PGQDSVRIPIQND
+609 
-622 FDFTNL
+622 
-628 SSVKMAWSVREDENV
+628 
-643 LYSGTD
+643 
-649 SMYGYPHTVSDFKL
+649 
-663 PVEKLVTVRPERT
+663 
-676 YYVWF
+676 
-681 IFTDEKGTEITRR
+681 
-694 AVELCPQTEQPISV
+694 
-708 PVCRELLVTEA
+708 EA
-719 DQVTIEAGDVR
+719 
-730 YVFSPKNGQLVSAE
+730 
-744 LKGKQLIKDLYP
+744 LIY
-756 AIWRKLNQG
+756 
-765 ETSGF
+765 
-770 GKENLR
+770 
-776 KAVDLTHY
+776 DLT
-784 TSSVTAWKVEK
+784 
-795 TPTNAVIRTTVDYRV
+795 
-810 DQENRFTVTYRYSIG
+810 
-825 VDGRLNVYYQIL
+825 
-837 TKVAVP
+837 
-843 WLPIVGMSMQS
+843 
-854 VSGLDQVHWLGLG
+854 
-867 PYDAYPNK
+867 PNK
-875 QAAPI
+875 
-880 LGVWGGTAGSPDV
+880 S
-893 TGIKAM
+893 
-899 RWMERSGS
+899 
-907 EGTIHVSNSGYME
+907 
-920 NDTMC
+920 
-925 PERTYILSG
+925 
-934 VFGRPEKGRRAEESV
+934 
-949 PQLRTDTGKPFVGE
+949 
-963 FSIMLKAVR
+963 

>member
-1 MRLHINQEQNTKIL
+1 
-15 YFMNLRTIFISSF
+15 MNLRTIFISSF

-36 LAQERI
+36 LAQEQI

-61 LERFYTSDFAKSKF
+61 LERFYTPDFAKSKF

-256 TDKEGEEVAQ
+256 TDKEGKEVAQ
-266 RQMAI
+266 RQMAV

-304 VELLEKEAVT
+304 VELLEKEVVT

-559 KDLSEDEYLRINTA
+559 KDLSEDE
-573 GWDGIVDSYRN
+573 
-584 FTRDYWETKAVYA
+584 
-597 PVYPAVDKISFV
+597 P
-609 PGQDSVRIPIQND
+609 
-622 FDFTNL
+622 
-628 SSVKMAWSVREDENV
+628 
-643 LYSGTD
+643 
-649 SMYGYPHTVSDFKL
+649 
-663 PVEKLVTVRPERT
+663 
-676 YYVWF
+676 
-681 IFTDEKGTEITRR
+681 
-694 AVELCPQTEQPISV
+694 
-708 PVCRELLVTEA
+708 
-719 DQVTIEAGDVR
+719 
-730 YVFSPKNGQLVSAE
+730 
-744 LKGKQLIKDLYP
+744 
-756 AIWRKLNQG
+756 
-765 ETSGF
+765 
-770 GKENLR
+770 
-776 KAVDLTHY
+776 
-784 TSSVTAWKVEK
+784 
-795 TPTNAVIRTTVDYRV
+795 
-810 DQENRFTVTYRYSIG
+810 
-825 VDGRLNVYYQIL
+825 
-837 TKVAVP
+837 
-843 WLPIVGMSMQS
+843 
-854 VSGLDQVHWLGLG
+854 
-867 PYDAYPNK
+867 
-875 QAAPI
+875 
-880 LGVWGGTAGSPDV
+880 
-893 TGIKAM
+893 
-899 RWMERSGS
+899 
-907 EGTIHVSNSGYME
+907 
-920 NDTMC
+920 
-925 PERTYILSG
+925 
-934 VFGRPEKGRRAEESV
+934 
-949 PQLRTDTGKPFVGE
+949 
-963 FSIMLKAVR
+963 

>member
-1 MRLHINQEQNTKIL
+1 
-15 YFMNLRTIFISSF
+15 MNLRTIFISSF

-256 TDKEGEEVAQ
+256 TDKEGKEVAQ

-546 ADQGVKTPVRKKE
+546 ADQGVKTPVRKK
-559 KDLSEDEYLRINTA
+559 
-573 GWDGIVDSYRN
+573 
-584 FTRDYWETKAVYA
+584 
-597 PVYPAVDKISFV
+597 
-609 PGQDSVRIPIQND
+609 
-622 FDFTNL
+622 
-628 SSVKMAWSVREDENV
+628 
-643 LYSGTD
+643 
-649 SMYGYPHTVSDFKL
+649 
-663 PVEKLVTVRPERT
+663 
-676 YYVWF
+676 
-681 IFTDEKGTEITRR
+681 
-694 AVELCPQTEQPISV
+694 
-708 PVCRELLVTEA
+708 
-719 DQVTIEAGDVR
+719 
-730 YVFSPKNGQLVSAE
+730 
-744 LKGKQLIKDLYP
+744 
-756 AIWRKLNQG
+756 
-765 ETSGF
+765 
-770 GKENLR
+770 
-776 KAVDLTHY
+776 
-784 TSSVTAWKVEK
+784 
-795 TPTNAVIRTTVDYRV
+795 
-810 DQENRFTVTYRYSIG
+810 
-825 VDGRLNVYYQIL
+825 
-837 TKVAVP
+837 
-843 WLPIVGMSMQS
+843 
-854 VSGLDQVHWLGLG
+854 
-867 PYDAYPNK
+867 
-875 QAAPI
+875 
-880 LGVWGGTAGSPDV
+880 
-893 TGIKAM
+893 
-899 RWMERSGS
+899 
-907 EGTIHVSNSGYME
+907 
-920 NDTMC
+920 
-925 PERTYILSG
+925 
-934 VFGRPEKGRRAEESV
+934 
-949 PQLRTDTGKPFVGE
+949 
-963 FSIMLKAVR
+963 

>member
-1 MRLHINQEQNTKIL
+1 M
-15 YFMNLRTIFISSF
+15 
-28 LSLSSLGV
+28 
-36 LAQERI
+36 AQERI

-75 KSTPVPSNWALLGY
+75 KLTPVPSNWALLGY

-256 TDKEGEEVAQ
+256 TDKEGKEVAQ

-597 PVYPAVDKISFV
+597 PVYPAVDKILFV

-663 PVEKLVTVRPERT
+663 PVEKLVTVRPGRT

-681 IFTDEKGTEITRR
+681 IFTDEKEQRSLAGLLNFALRQNNRYLFLFVVNFWLLRR
-694 AVELCPQTEQPISV
+694 IRLPL
-708 PVCRELLVTEA
+708 RLVMFA
-719 DQVTIEAGDVR
+719 MCLVR
-730 YVFSPKNGQLVSAE
+730 RMDN
-744 LKGKQLIKDLYP
+744 
-756 AIWRKLNQG
+756 WC
-765 ETSGF
+765 
-770 GKENLR
+770 LR
-776 KAVDLTHY
+776 
-784 TSSVTAWKVEK
+784 
-795 TPTNAVIRTTVDYRV
+795 N
-810 DQENRFTVTYRYSIG
+810 
-825 VDGRLNVYYQIL
+825 
-837 TKVAVP
+837 
-843 WLPIVGMSMQS
+843 
-854 VSGLDQVHWLGLG
+854 
-867 PYDAYPNK
+867 
-875 QAAPI
+875 
-880 LGVWGGTAGSPDV
+880 
-893 TGIKAM
+893 
-899 RWMERSGS
+899 
-907 EGTIHVSNSGYME
+907 
-920 NDTMC
+920 
-925 PERTYILSG
+925 
-934 VFGRPEKGRRAEESV
+934 
-949 PQLRTDTGKPFVGE
+949 
-963 FSIMLKAVR
+963 

>member
-1 MRLHINQEQNTKIL
+1 
-15 YFMNLRTIFISSF
+15 MNLRTIFISSF

-75 KSTPVPSNWALLGY
+75 KLTPVPSNWALLGY

-256 TDKEGEEVAQ
+256 TDKEGKEVAQ

-546 ADQGVKTPVRKKE
+546 ADQGVKTPVRKE
-559 KDLSEDEYLRINTA
+559 
-573 GWDGIVDSYRN
+573 
-584 FTRDYWETKAVYA
+584 
-597 PVYPAVDKISFV
+597 
-609 PGQDSVRIPIQND
+609 
-622 FDFTNL
+622 
-628 SSVKMAWSVREDENV
+628 RE
-643 LYSGTD
+643 
-649 SMYGYPHTVSDFKL
+649 
-663 PVEKLVTVRPERT
+663 
-676 YYVWF
+676 
-681 IFTDEKGTEITRR
+681 
-694 AVELCPQTEQPISV
+694 
-708 PVCRELLVTEA
+708 
-719 DQVTIEAGDVR
+719 
-730 YVFSPKNGQLVSAE
+730 
-744 LKGKQLIKDLYP
+744 
-756 AIWRKLNQG
+756 
-765 ETSGF
+765 
-770 GKENLR
+770 
-776 KAVDLTHY
+776 
-784 TSSVTAWKVEK
+784 
-795 TPTNAVIRTTVDYRV
+795 
-810 DQENRFTVTYRYSIG
+810 RF
-825 VDGRLNVYYQIL
+825 
-837 TKVAVP
+837 
-843 WLPIVGMSMQS
+843 
-854 VSGLDQVHWLGLG
+854 
-867 PYDAYPNK
+867 
-875 QAAPI
+875 
-880 LGVWGGTAGSPDV
+880 
-893 TGIKAM
+893 
-899 RWMERSGS
+899 E
-907 EGTIHVSNSGYME
+907 
-920 NDTMC
+920 
-925 PERTYILSG
+925 
-934 VFGRPEKGRRAEESV
+934 
-949 PQLRTDTGKPFVGE
+949 
-963 FSIMLKAVR
+963 